1 MNDHSS
7 KLFQLLSRSE
17 IFKSSDI
24 PSNAKAISINLDIG
38 SLDISNGLE
47 DLEIKNTV
55 IKKTNKVIFLK
66 TIITD
71 NEKNNSQLTRVWSL
85 NETI

>member
-47 DLEIKNTV
+47 DLEIKNKV

-71 NEKNNSQLTRVWSL
+71 NEKNNSQLTSVWSL

>member
-24 PSNAKAISINLDIG
+24 PSNAKAIPINLDIG

-47 DLEIKNTV
+47 GLEIKNTV

-71 NEKNNSQLTRVWSL
+71 NEKNNSQLTSVWSL

>member
-38 SLDISNGLE
+38 SLDISSGLE

-71 NEKNNSQLTRVWSL
+71 NEKNNSQLTSVWSL

>member
-7 KLFQLLSRSE
+7 KLFQFLSRSE

-24 PSNAKAISINLDIG
+24 PSNAKIISINLDIG

-71 NEKNNSQLTRVWSL
+71 NEKNNSQLTSIWSL

>member
-71 NEKNNSQLTRVWSL
+71 TEKNNSQLTSVWSL